1 MTPRVGL
8 AVPGVHGATRDIPD
22 DAGAN
27 RAHPAAT
34 SACASR
40 TVESMA
46 TVDITGEQFA
56 STIEGNDIVL
66 VDFWAEWCGPCKQFG
81 PTYSA
86 MSEKHSD
93 VLFTKVDTEA
103 QQQLAAEAGITS
115 IPTLMAFR
123 EKVLV
128 FSQPGALN
136 AQQLEQVVDAVKAL
150 DMEEVHAHVAR
161 SQAEAAAAAESTP
174 GVTRSAGP
182 QDGSQIPRRD
192 PFLRQRGSHFAQ

>member
-1 MTPRVGL
+1 
-8 AVPGVHGATRDIPD
+8 
-22 DAGAN
+22 
-27 RAHPAAT
+27 
-34 SACASR
+34 
-40 TVESMA
+40 MA
-46 TVDITGEQFA
+46 TLDITGEQFA

-86 MSEKHSD
+86 VSEKHPD

-103 QQQLAAEAGITS
+103 EQQLAAEAGITS

-150 DMEEVHAHVAR
+150 DMDEVHAHVAKQR
-161 SQAEAAAAAESTP
+161 EEAAAAAGKPAGSQ
-174 GVTRSAGP
+174 GGP
-182 QDGSQIPRRD
+182 QDGTQIPD
-192 PFLRQRGSHFAQ
+192 F

>member
-1 MTPRVGL
+1 MTR
-8 AVPGVHGATRDIPD
+8 
-22 DAGAN
+22 GAN
-27 RAHPAAT
+27 NRDSPRPDAYRGH
-34 SACASR
+34 
-40 TVESMA
+40 MA
-46 TVDITGEQFA
+46 TLDITGEQFA

-81 PTYSA
+81 PTYA
-86 MSEKHSD
+86 AVSEKHPD

-103 QQQLAAEAGITS
+103 EQQLAAEAGITS

-150 DMEEVHAHVAR
+150 DMDEVHAHVAKQR
-161 SQAEAAAAAESTP
+161 EEAAAAAGKP
-174 GVTRSAGP
+174 AGQNGP
-182 QDGSQIPRRD
+182 QDGTQIPD
-192 PFLRQRGSHFAQ
+192 F

>member
-1 MTPRVGL
+1 
-8 AVPGVHGATRDIPD
+8 
-22 DAGAN
+22 
-27 RAHPAAT
+27 
-34 SACASR
+34 
-40 TVESMA
+40 MA

-86 MSEKHSD
+86 VSEKHGD
-93 VLFTKVDTEA
+93 VVFAKVDTEA
-103 QQQLAAEAGITS
+103 EQQLAAEAGITS

-136 AQQLEQVVDAVKAL
+136 APQLEQVIDAVKAL

-161 SQAEAAAAAESTP
+161 SQAEAAAAAGSTAK
-174 GVTRSAGP
+174 GSGT
-182 QDGSQIPRRD
+182 QDGTQIPD
-192 PFLRQRGSHFAQ
+192 F

>member
-1 MTPRVGL
+1 
-8 AVPGVHGATRDIPD
+8 
-22 DAGAN
+22 
-27 RAHPAAT
+27 
-34 SACASR
+34 
-40 TVESMA
+40 MA
-46 TVDITGEQFA
+46 TVNITGEQFA

-86 MSEKHSD
+86 VSEKHTD
-93 VLFTKVDTEA
+93 VLFAKVDTEA
-103 QQQLAAEAGITS
+103 EQQLAAEAGITS

-161 SQAEAAAAAESTP
+161 SQAEAATASTNKAS
-174 GVTRSAGP
+174 TSAGP
-182 QDGSQIPRRD
+182 QDGSQIPD
-192 PFLRQRGSHFAQ
+192 L